1 MIVIWKKRH
10 LIVFVIGN
18 VEIIGSGRKNLSSL
32 SCLIKISK
40 SFCWT
45 NLIKLLTHLHRRLHH
60 PCVFFKFATLNK
72 ILKNL
77 FTNHAKPIIAQ
88 ILIWR
93 FTSMSM
99 ASSSL
104 SSSSASAGFSS
115 NTISFT
121 PSAAWEVNNSY
132 KYEIPKYKERR
143 DPQQVH
149 LSKLPSFLRKM
160 VSIQPA
166 TLERNVKWSKSQV
179 VI

>member
-1 MIVIWKKRH
+1 
-10 LIVFVIGN
+10 
-18 VEIIGSGRKNLSSL
+18 
-32 SCLIKISK
+32 
-40 SFCWT
+40 
-45 NLIKLLTHLHRRLHH
+45 
-60 PCVFFKFATLNK
+60 
-72 ILKNL
+72 
-77 FTNHAKPIIAQ
+77 
-88 ILIWR
+88 
-93 FTSMSM
+93 MSM

-104 SSSSASAGFSS
+104 SSSSVGAGFSS

-160 VSIQPA
+160 VSIHPA